1 MTGPPIRG
9 MMDAGLDIEVIT
21 MKQTIT
27 SELILK
33 GD

>member
-9 MMDAGLDIEVIT
+9 MMDTGLDIEGIT
-21 MKQTIT
+21 MKQAIT